1 MSSEPNSLAV
11 KDDYFDMRKFA
22 EVTTW
27 IFMNISSQILV
38 RNIMLMNLCDWMKR
52 MKRMKQILSMFLSGL
67 KYNSWIYFTDSVNMS
82 KTKFCRVIMWRH
94 VISRFEYHFVGF
106 STEHRFLLWCRCEVW
121 DSYCE
126 ITLWIHSKFHS
137 TQSTMNW
144 SAFHW
149 KHNCLSFTVR
159 HYVTVPNKDNYR
171 LPRKLPEGNVFSRVC
186 SSVHI
191 PSDHYPWW
199 IGSHQTGPPPQQ
211 SSQFPH
217 EKWYLTVQG
226 PLALPLRHGT
236 LLYKALAPV
245 QADMSNLFIMKH
257 VRLASG
263 HFAPY
268 WIAFLLPSATKLRQG
283 NIFTSACQEFCP
295 QGGSV
300 PQGMLGYTPLPP
312 PWADTPWGIH
322 PPGQC
327 MLG

>member
-38 RNIMLMNLCDWMKR
+38 RNIMLMNLCDW

-121 DSYCE
+121 DSNCE

-159 HYVTVPNKDNYR
+159 HYVSVPNKDNYR

-186 SSVHI
+186 SSVHRDDPI
-191 PSDHYPWW
+191 WSLPMMNW
-199 IGSHQTGPPPQQ
+199 ISPNRTPPPSNRV
-211 SSQFPH
+211 SSP
-217 EKWYLTVQG
+217 T
-226 PLALPLRHGT
+226 RNGT
-236 LLYKALAPV
+236 LLYRDP
-245 QADMSNLFIMKH
+245 
-257 VRLASG
+257 
-263 HFAPY
+263 
-268 WIAFLLPSATKLRQG
+268 
-283 NIFTSACQEFCP
+283 
-295 QGGSV
+295 
-300 PQGMLGYTPLPP
+300 
-312 PWADTPWGIH
+312 
-322 PPGQC
+322 
-327 MLG
+327 